1 MQGVDT
7 ATLLADLPHEHPVK
21 KLLARFK
28 RVSNERGEP
37 SSGSSIAASPG
48 GGLTLRVPSLTV
60 CSATGSAN
68 NSKCDSPKTGL
79 AHDSEGV
86 DIVVHVGVA
95 GGLMP
100 DPLNP
105 PAAHS
110 PTVVGL
116 PPATAAAMKALPVRT
131 ASMKSGRG
139 SLQLQT
145 LQPSS
150 TQEATASIDLLVPR
164 FQRQTAILDE
174 EEPSCGTPKR
184 KLTIPVPAIQ
194 KEPLNESTMSGF
206 ERLMQRLDVSM
217 AGGTQAGATPP
228 KFQPPLF
235 NGDTFAGAARLPM
248 AQSAESG
255 SSRTKLVQFESNTWK
270 AAAASSNRTLRT
282 SSEDTEAGEE
292 SEPREQLVSSTQ
304 IEILK
309 MVKGICAQ
317 ISDLKYEMRVDLV
330 DLEKRMART
339 EQQLEVLKELL
350 VYSAIRQDSSVAGG
364 DTTVANG
371 EMLQVPL
378 PSSQSAISQAAADLE
393 DEAPSW
399 TAADADE
406 TEFENATSVAE
417 RQSLTSS
424 IAFSISPA
432 SAIQP
437 QPAPQSASF
446 LMPFPPAPPAHYI
459 KGGRQSSGSPLF
471 VRPPLE
477 TNAEDEPQAE
487 EEENPYYSVVAVT
500 PASGDSAQIAARLR
514 NRVRGQP
521 AVLEVGRGNIGG
533 MRHVSATA
541 DAELSNPLLHDGQ
554 PPPVPRHL
562 NNGPLLLPESTSKSQ
577 SRPPGLG
584 GSFRTSTPC
593 AALANSELTP
603 DSLS

>member
-1 MQGVDT
+1 
-7 ATLLADLPHEHPVK
+7 
-21 KLLARFK
+21 
-28 RVSNERGEP
+28 
-37 SSGSSIAASPG
+37 
-48 GGLTLRVPSLTV
+48 
-60 CSATGSAN
+60 
-68 NSKCDSPKTGL
+68 
-79 AHDSEGV
+79 
-86 DIVVHVGVA
+86 
-95 GGLMP
+95 
-100 DPLNP
+100 
-105 PAAHS
+105 
-110 PTVVGL
+110 
-116 PPATAAAMKALPVRT
+116 MKALPVRT

-139 SLQLQT
+139 ALQLQT
-145 LQPSS
+145 LQQSS
-150 TQEATASIDLLVPR
+150 TQEATASIDLLMPR

-174 EEPSCGTPKR
+174 EEPSSGTPKR
-184 KLTIPVPAIQ
+184 KPTISVPAIQ

-206 ERLMQRLDVSM
+206 ERLMQRLDASL
-217 AGGTQAGATPP
+217 AGGAQPGATPP
-228 KFQPPLF
+228 KFQPPLV
-235 NGDTFAGAARLPM
+235 NGDTLAGAARLPM
-248 AQSAESG
+248 AQSAKSG
-255 SSRTKLVQFESNTWK
+255 TSRPKLVQFESNTWK
-270 AAAASSNRTLRT
+270 AGSASSNRTLRS

-309 MVKGICAQ
+309 LVKGICAQ

-364 DTTVANG
+364 DTAIANG

-378 PSSQSAISQAAADLE
+378 PSSQSAISQTAADLE

-399 TAADADE
+399 AAADADE

-417 RQSLTSS
+417 RLSLTSS
-424 IAFSISPA
+424 TAFSISPA
-432 SAIQP
+432 SAILP

-459 KGGRQSSGSPLF
+459 KGGGQSSGSPL
-471 VRPPLE
+471 VVLRQPLE

-487 EEENPYYSVVAVT
+487 DKENPYYSVVAVA

-521 AVLEVGRGNIGG
+521 AVLEMGRRNIGES
-533 MRHVSATA
+533 RHVSPTA
-541 DAELSNPLLHDGQ
+541 DGELSNSLLHDGQ

-562 NNGPLLLPESTSKSQ
+562 SNGPILLPESTSKSQ

-584 GSFRTSTPC
+584 GSFRTSSPR
-593 AALANSELTP
+593 AALANSKLTP